1 MSTQSGYKINN
12 SQSVKSCK
20 IKRSEADNLYKTLTG
35 LIHKQCS
42 YEQSSLII
50 FDTSSRIYLLNGSS
64 QSILK
69 FCCVSFC
76 SMLLRFVTKFQ

>member
-12 SQSVKSCK
+12 SQNVKSCK

-42 YEQSSLII
+42 PVLFAPLFCPERTC
-50 FDTSSRIYLLNGSS
+50 FAIYLYA
-64 QSILK
+64 IL
-69 FCCVSFC
+69 FH
-76 SMLLRFVTKFQ
+76 RE